1 VEIAMIL
8 YTIIIVLIAILLIN
22 LAAGALL
29 AVHLSSPRKR
39 TYMDDYCFTPFETGV
54 PFETV
59 EFETKDKLT
68 LRGWWLSGSR
78 NKVIIGLSGRM
89 GTKSDLLGVGT
100 YLNKSGYHVLL
111 FDYRD
116 SGMSDPSTISMGEL
130 ELEDISA
137 AVDFASK
144 KIPGAHVGV
153 IGFSMGASIGICAA
167 EKDKRISALVCDS
180 PFSSSEDLIFQ
191 RFKKIIPLPFFLLK
205 YSFKIWTKVIYGYDS
220 RGLPVID
227 SAGRLD
233 LVDLLV
239 VISGRDSVIPPSQQR
254 EVYEAAAGPKQVWEF
269 PDADHCGGYFQ
280 DRKGY
285 VDRIISFFDK
295 ALD

>member
-1 VEIAMIL
+1 MIL
-8 YTIIIVLIAILLIN
+8 YIIIALIAILLIN

-29 AVHLSSPRKR
+29 AIHLSSPRKR

-59 EFETKDKLT
+59 EFDTKDGLI
-68 LRGWWLSGSR
+68 LRGWWLSGSS
-78 NKVIIGLSGRM
+78 NKVVIGLCGRM

-100 YLNKSGYHVLL
+100 YLNKSGYNVLL

-116 SGMSDPSTISMGEL
+116 CGMSDPSTISMGEL
-130 ELEDISA
+130 ELQDISA
-137 AVDFASK
+137 ALDFVSK
-144 KIPGAHVGV
+144 KVPGANIGV
-153 IGFSMGASIGICAA
+153 IGYSMGASIGICAA
-167 EKDKRISALVCDS
+167 AKDDRISALVCDS
-180 PFSSSEDLIFQ
+180 PFSSSEDLIFH
-191 RFKKIIPLPFFLLK
+191 RFKKIVPLPFFLLRRFFRISTK
-205 YSFKIWTKVIYGYDS
+205 LLYSYDG

-233 LVDLLV
+233 LKDLLV
-239 VISGRDSVIPPSQQR
+239 IVSGRDTVIPPAQQR
-254 EVYEAAAGPKQVWEF
+254 RVYEAASGPKQIWEF
-269 PDADHCGGYFQ
+269 PSADHCGGYFY

-285 VDRIISFFDK
+285 VEKIISFFDD

>member
-1 VEIAMIL
+1 MIL
-8 YTIIIVLIAILLIN
+8 YIIVIALLVILLIN

-29 AVHLSSPRKR
+29 AFHLSSPRKR

-68 LRGWWLSGSR
+68 LRGWWLPGSKNR
-78 NKVIIGLSGRM
+78 VIIGLCGRM

-116 SGMSDPSTISMGEL
+116 SGMSDTSKISMGEL
-130 ELEDISA
+130 ELKDTKA
-137 AVDFASK
+137 AVDFVSK
-144 KIPGAHVGV
+144 KIPRASIGV
-153 IGFSMGASIGICAA
+153 IGFSMGASIGIVASA
-167 EKDKRISALVCDS
+167 KDRRISALVCDS
-180 PFSSSEDLIFQ
+180 PFSSSEDIIFQ

-205 YSFKIWTKVIYGYDS
+205 YSLKIWTKVIYGYDG

-239 VISGRDSVIPPSQQR
+239 IISGMDSVIPPSQQR
-254 EVYEAAAGPKQVWEF
+254 EVYEAAPKPKQVWEF

-285 VDRIISFFDK
+285 VDRIISFFDR

>member
-1 VEIAMIL
+1 MIL
-8 YTIIIVLIAILLIN
+8 YIIIALIVILFIN

-29 AVHLSSPRKR
+29 AIHLSSPRKR
-39 TYMDDYCFTPFETGV
+39 SYMDDYCFTPFETSV

-59 EFETKDKLT
+59 EFETKDGLT
-68 LRGWWLSGSR
+68 LRGWWLPGSK

-100 YLNKSGYHVLL
+100 YLNKSGYHVLQ

-130 ELEDISA
+130 ELEDIKA

-144 KIPGAHVGV
+144 KVPGASIGV

-180 PFSSSEDLIFQ
+180 PFSSSEDIIFQ

-205 YSFKIWTKVIYGYDS
+205 RSFRIWTRVIYGYDG
-220 RGLPVID
+220 RGLRVID

-239 VISGRDSVIPPSQQR
+239 VISGIDSVILPSQQR
-254 EVYEAAAGPKQVWEF
+254 EVYEAAPEPKQLLEF
-269 PDADHCGGYFQ
+269 PDADHCGGYFR

-285 VDRIISFFDK
+285 VERIISFFDN
-295 ALD
+295 ALV